1 MRIWQLLFLL
11 LIVVCIVSCKKKNT
25 VQPTS
30 TDFRTTQ
37 ISKKWRMMEYYINSV
52 SVKLATDDYLQL
64 NTDKTYSE
72 RKYKVIVSG
81 NWDWQ
86 ENQTQIS
93 MNSGIWKVLTLS
105 NDHLELEKTNAQ
117 PSEKLVLHQF

>member
-37 ISKKWRMMEYYINSV
+37 ISKKWRMTEYYINSV

>member
-37 ISKKWRMMEYYINSV
+37 ISKKWRMTEYYINSV

-105 NDHLELEKTNAQ
+105 NNHLELEKTNAQ